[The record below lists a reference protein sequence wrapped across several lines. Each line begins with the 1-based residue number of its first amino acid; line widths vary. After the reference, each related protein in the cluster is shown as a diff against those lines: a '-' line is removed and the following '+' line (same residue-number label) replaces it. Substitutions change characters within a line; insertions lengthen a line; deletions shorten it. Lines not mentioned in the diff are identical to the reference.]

1 MSDSELSS
9 RDRYSG
15 VARTLLSLVA
25 VALAG
30 IGSARPQSAANLSL
44 ERNRSHAPTVS
55 AELERIIHTS
65 SFKPPSPD
73 PAGITYD
80 PLRDR
85 LIVSD
90 SEVDET
96 SLYRGVNLFV
106 VRRRGTVVARGT
118 TLPYSSEPSGV
129 GLAPGDRTL
138 YVSDDYVRRVFIFGA
153 GADRRYGTAD
163 DIVSSFS
170 TTAFGC
176 RDPEDLAF
184 DRRSRHLFVAD
195 GDAAKI
201 FDIDPVNGIFGDGND
216 RVSHFS
222 VRRFGVKN
230 VEGLGLDAQRHTL
243 LVVADRERAILEV
256 TTSGALVRIISLA
269 AIHPRWI
276 SDVTVA
282 PASGPKDARGDKTYW
297 VTDRERDNNIDP
309 KEDDGRIY
317 EVSVP

>member
-1 MSDSELSS
+1 
-9 RDRYSG
+9 
-15 VARTLLSLVA
+15 V
-25 VALAG
+25 
-30 IGSARPQSAANLSL
+30 Q
-44 ERNRSHAPTVS
+44 TVS
-55 AELERIIHTS
+55 ATLERVIYTS

-80 PLRDR
+80 AVRDK

-96 SLYRGVNLFV
+96 PLYRGVNLFV
-106 VRRRGTVVARGT
+106 VTRRGTVVARGK
-118 TLPYSSEPSGV
+118 TLPYSSEPTGV
-129 GLAPGDRTL
+129 GLAPRNRSL
-138 YVSDDYVRRVFIFGA
+138 YVSDDYVRRIFVFRA
-153 GADRRYGTAD
+153 GVDRRYGTRD

-184 DRRSRHLFVAD
+184 DHRSRHLFVAD

-201 FDIDPVNGIFGDGND
+201 FDVDPVNGVFGDRND
-216 RVSHFS
+216 RVTHFS
-222 VRRFGVKN
+222 VRRYGVKN
-230 VEGLGLDAQRHTL
+230 VEGLGLDAGRHTL

-256 TTSGALVRIISLA
+256 TTAGALVRIISLA

-282 PASGPKDARGDKTYW
+282 PAPGPEGDRDEKTYW

-309 KEDDGRIY
+309 TEDDGRIY
-317 EVSVP
+317 EVSLP